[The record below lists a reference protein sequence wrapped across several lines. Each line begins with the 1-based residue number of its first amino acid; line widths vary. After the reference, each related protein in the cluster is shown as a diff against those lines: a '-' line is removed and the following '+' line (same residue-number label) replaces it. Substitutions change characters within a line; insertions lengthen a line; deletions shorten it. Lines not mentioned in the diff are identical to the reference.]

1 MHFYKVHSH
10 YYVKADKTHLQWHIM
25 SYISL
30 KISANIQKGSY
41 NKAIISAHQL
51 RKKNQSNALRPS
63 SIFQKVFRTKN
74 GLLQKAAVHKPG
86 IRDFQAKKYF
96 KWFGAFFFFFV
107 FHIMAKLA
115 QKLYLREQLLW
126 ASYLIRLFELPVVRS
141 FLFQNMVYII
151 VRAHRLVLSDRS
163 RKCLVVKSSYVP
175 LTFTHQ

>member
-10 YYVKADKTHLQWHIM
+10 YYVKADKTHLRWHIM

-63 SIFQKVFRTKN
+63 SIFQEAFRTKN
-74 GLLQKAAVHKPG
+74 GLPQKAAVRKPG

-96 KWFGAFFFFFV
+96 K
-107 FHIMAKLA
+107 
-115 QKLYLREQLLW
+115 
-126 ASYLIRLFELPVVRS
+126 
-141 FLFQNMVYII
+141 
-151 VRAHRLVLSDRS
+151 
-163 RKCLVVKSSYVP
+163 
-175 LTFTHQ
+175 